1 MEDLKQRIL
10 EVIGQPNMTG
20 FATVTEEGAPWVR
33 YVMAFASDDM
43 IIRFST
49 FLGSRKVSQVR
60 NDPRVHLVCGVTDP
74 EDWDSYIQIE
84 GTAEVVTDIEEKEN
98 FWNPALSEYFDG
110 PEDPDYAIIKVTPSR
125 IEYYGKENMEMEV
138 WTSE

>member
-74 EDWDSYIQIE
+74 EDWDSYSQRE
-84 GTAEVVTDIEEKEN
+84 
-98 FWNPALSEYFDG
+98 
-110 PEDPDYAIIKVTPSR
+110 
-125 IEYYGKENMEMEV
+125 
-138 WTSE
+138 